1 MPTNGSD
8 YLCSLENDGNIA
20 MPNRMQGMRRVPFA
34 EIVPANR
41 AVVGLAYVA
50 GYVALDRISFVEP
63 YASFGITP
71 WNPNTG
77 LSFVLVLF
85 FDIWMA
91 PLLFVAP
98 FMADLI
104 NRQINLPWAVEF
116 ITVALIG
123 GGYSAALA
131 FLKSSI
137 TRFDPGLPS
146 TRDLV
151 LLMLV
156 AAASAAFVASTY
168 VGVAIAAGLLS
179 VKDFAPA
186 TLRYWIG
193 DAVGILALTP
203 FALFVLI
210 RKRILPLSIETALQ
224 CAAIAC
230 ALLMVFGFSN
240 EREFQL
246 FYVLF
251 LPIVWMAVR
260 NGIEGVSAGI
270 LITQCGLIVG
280 VGLLPEGSRE
290 LDAFQAL
297 MLVLAVTGLVAGAL
311 VTERR
316 RLETQLRLHQES
328 LARLARLG
336 SVSELATAVA
346 HEVNQPLMAAG
357 TYIRLVAD
365 TISSGNI
372 DTAEVAETAKKA
384 VSQVDRAAEVIRRL
398 RALVRLDRSNRA
410 LVPFERIAEGM
421 IDLCKP
427 DLDQAR
433 VAAHANL
440 AADLPP
446 VMVDVL
452 QIEQVLLNLVR
463 NSIEAISDGGAT
475 GGSIWIKAR
484 RANNDFI
491 EVHVLDSGPG
501 FSLERIEMGFL
512 PLSSSKPYGLGV
524 GLSLC
529 RSIVDA
535 HGGRLWLEP
544 RHHGASVHF
553 TLPIA
558 K

>member
-1 MPTNGSD
+1 MALTCPVEEPSTASKGD
-8 YLCSLENDGNIA
+8 VTATKVAITFVVLRKMANIA
-20 MPNRMQGMRRVPFA
+20 MPNWMQGMRRAPFA
-34 EIVPANR
+34 EIVSANR

-50 GYVALDRISFVEP
+50 GYVALDRISFIEP

-85 FDIWMA
+85 FDIWMV

-116 ITVALIG
+116 ISVALIG
-123 GGYSAALA
+123 GGYSTALA

-137 TRFDPGLPS
+137 TRFDPGLS
-146 TRDLV
+146 SMRDLV

-168 VGVAIAAGLLS
+168 VGVVIAAGLLS

-193 DAVGILALTP
+193 DVVGILALTP
-203 FALFVLI
+203 FALFVLT
-210 RKRILPLSIETALQ
+210 RRRILPLSIETALQ

-230 ALLMVFGFSN
+230 ALLMVFGFSK

-246 FYVLF
+246 FYLLF

-270 LITQCGLIVG
+270 LITQCGLILG
-280 VGLLPEGSRE
+280 VGLLPEGSKE

-297 MLVLAVTGLVAGAL
+297 MIVLAVTGLVAGAL

-316 RLETQLRLHQES
+316 RIETQLRLHQES
-328 LARLARLG
+328 LARVARLG
-336 SVSELATAVA
+336 SISELATAVA

-372 DTAEVAETAKKA
+372 DTAEVVETAKKA

-410 LVPFERIAEGM
+410 RF
-421 IDLCKP
+421 
-427 DLDQAR
+427 
-433 VAAHANL
+433 
-440 AADLPP
+440 
-446 VMVDVL
+446 
-452 QIEQVLLNLVR
+452 
-463 NSIEAISDGGAT
+463 
-475 GGSIWIKAR
+475 
-484 RANNDFI
+484 
-491 EVHVLDSGPG
+491 
-501 FSLERIEMGFL
+501 
-512 PLSSSKPYGLGV
+512 LSSVS
-524 GLSLC
+524 S
-529 RSIVDA
+529 R
-535 HGGRLWLEP
+535 E
-544 RHHGASVHF
+544 
-553 TLPIA
+553 
-558 K
+558 

>member
-1 MPTNGSD
+1 MSKW
-8 YLCSLENDGNIA
+8 
-20 MPNRMQGMRRVPFA
+20 MQGMRGAPFA
-34 EIVPANR
+34 GTFLTNK

-85 FDIWMA
+85 FDLWVV
-91 PLLFVAP
+91 PLLFVGP

-104 NRQINLPWAVEF
+104 NRQIDLPWAIEF
-116 ITVALIG
+116 ITVALVG

-131 FLKSSI
+131 FLRSSLA
-137 TRFDPGLPS
+137 RFDPGLS
-146 TRDLV
+146 SMRDLL

-168 VGVAIAAGLLS
+168 VGVTVAAGLLS
-179 VKDFAPA
+179 VKDLAPA

-193 DAVGILALTP
+193 DVVGILAFTP
-203 FALFVLI
+203 FALFVLT
-210 RKRILPLSIETALQ
+210 RRRILPLSIETALQ
-224 CAAIAC
+224 CAAIVC
-230 ALLMVFGFSN
+230 ALLMVFGLSK

-260 NGIEGVSAGI
+260 DGIEGVSAGI
-270 LITQCGLIVG
+270 LITQCGLILG
-280 VGLLPEGSRE
+280 VGFLHEDSKE

-297 MLVLAVTGLVAGAL
+297 MIVLAVTGLTAGAL

-316 RLETQLRLHQES
+316 RMETRLRLHHEA
-328 LARLARLG
+328 LAHLARLG
-336 SVSELATAVA
+336 SVSELATAIA

-357 TYIRLVAD
+357 TYIRLVTD
-365 TISSGNI
+365 MISSGKA
-372 DTAEVAETAKKA
+372 DAAEITEIGKKA
-384 VSQVDRAAEVIRRL
+384 VLQVNRAAEVIRRL

-410 LVPFERIAEGM
+410 PVPFERIAKGVTE
-421 IDLCKP
+421 LCKP

-433 VAAHANL
+433 VAGHFDL
-440 AADLPP
+440 AEDLPR

-452 QIEQVLLNLVR
+452 QIEQVLLNLMR
-463 NSIEAISDGGAT
+463 NSIEAIADSGDAS
-475 GGSIWIKAR
+475 GSIWIKAR
-484 RANNDFI
+484 RADHDFI

-501 FSLERIEMGFL
+501 FSPDRIEMGVL
-512 PLSSSKPYGLGV
+512 PLSSSKLHGLGV
-524 GLSLC
+524 GLSLS
-529 RSIVDA
+529 RSLVEA

-544 RHHGASVHF
+544 SNTGASVHF
-553 TLPIA
+553 TLPVV